1 MLNTVFVRDYT
12 ELPALTHFVLE
23 ESWVREV
30 QASPGVIV
38 FKVDLTFA
46 ASHPEVRPSRAGEMH
61 YGREGEIR
69 FTGVS
74 TLSWMEQGV
83 EPAIDANNET
93 DWGAIDTFT
102 WNGTTYNLSG
112 DFGDIRVEA
121 VALEVVLTGDA

>member
-1 MLNTVFVRDYT
+1 MLDTVLVHDYT

-30 QASPGVIV
+30 QASPGILV
-38 FKVDLTFA
+38 FKLDLTFA
-46 ASHPEVRPSRAGEMH
+46 ASHPELQPPRAGEMH

-74 TLSWMEQGV
+74 TLNWMGQGAK
-83 EPAIDANNET
+83 PAIDANNET

-102 WNGTTYNLSG
+102 WNGTTYHLSG
-112 DFGDIRVEA
+112 DFGDIRVDA
-121 VALEVVLTGDA
+121 AALEVALTGDA

>member
-1 MLNTVFVRDYT
+1 M
-12 ELPALTHFVLE
+12 
-23 ESWVREV
+23 REV
-30 QASPGVIV
+30 QAAPGVLV

-46 ASHPEVRPSRAGEMH
+46 ASHPELRSPQAGEMH

-74 TLSWMEQGV
+74 TLSWMEQGAK
-83 EPAIDANNET
+83 PAIDANNEI

-102 WNGTTYNLSG
+102 WDGTTFNLSG

-121 VALEVVLTGDA
+121 VALEVMLTGDA